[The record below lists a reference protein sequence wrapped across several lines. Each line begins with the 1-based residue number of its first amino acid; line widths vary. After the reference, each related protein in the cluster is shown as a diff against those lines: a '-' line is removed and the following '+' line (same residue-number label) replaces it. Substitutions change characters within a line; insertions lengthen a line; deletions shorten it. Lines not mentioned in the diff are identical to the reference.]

1 MNAVR
6 RTTPPSFIVRCGIA
20 LCGLLAVSSAQAIEF
35 CVNSVALLTST
46 MSISQFQS
54 QPITI
59 KLAQGNYQ
67 LTSDFVYQPSTPIT
81 IEGGYTA
88 NCATRV
94 VNGSNTQIDIGLG
107 HLFEIRQA
115 DASPAAQ
122 INIDGVVL
130 KHANFGVRLIAGSDG
145 EGSIHLSR
153 VRFTNMTST
162 GYTLRADVY
171 DGELTLENVVID
183 HFDTSDVERCAVML
197 GHFDGS
203 ALRINHLTADLDDGD
218 NFCLL
223 DGDDTGSAAIY
234 NSILFSSGT
243 GSPIFKGESDEDTL
257 YSFIHDL
264 YGAHFVLGNI
274 AIQSQITSSPQ
285 WVNAAAGDYHLKL
298 SPVSP
303 AINSATF
310 LVPGGE
316 PDTDFEGNPRVVGG
330 LPDRGA
336 YESAY
341 NAQSTL
347 FVTNTLDSGTGSL
360 RQAMLDA
367 NSTPAIAKTIKFNI
381 LGAGNAPQCS
391 AVISLLTR
399 LPSITSKMTID
410 GYTQPTSSR
419 NTDANAFNARLCV
432 HILPASGTLATGFHV
447 DDLATQ
453 ASLTLRGVALGG
465 FTQPL
470 LLVGGSG
477 HVITGNQIGGQTL
490 FMPLEAATFNAIT
503 IGQAATG
510 DLIIGG
516 QNPGDRN
523 VILGA
528 GLAGINIQSGVA
540 NSPDHCQ
547 IINNLI
553 GVNKNGVTYIPNNVG
568 INISGSGC
576 GVYRN
581 RIAGNT
587 TSQIWLNGGSS
598 QNVLQ
603 QNIIGVGA
611 DGFGITNSAVGILV
625 NGHHNI
631 IGAGGIG
638 GQLTANTVR
647 NMAGGGIVV
656 QGANAVGNSINA
668 NIVYDNGVDIGYGMD
683 IDLRAANELA
693 GPTHNDV
700 GDIDA
705 GANTLQNFPVPTA
718 IVFNGN
724 GTSNVPATVSGL
736 LDVPAGTYRIDAYFS
751 NKFNDT
757 TLRGH
762 AEVFL
767 DRGTVVSTGA
777 AGGTPFSIAVT
788 VPNRLTG
795 RVISLTATDSAGNT
809 SEVGTIIRVDVQV
822 SDALFGNGFE

>member
-20 LCGLLAVSSAQAIEF
+20 LCGLLALSSAQAIEF

-171 DGELTLENVVID
+171 DGELT
-183 HFDTSDVERCAVML
+183 
-197 GHFDGS
+197 
-203 ALRINHLTADLDDGD
+203 
-218 NFCLL
+218 
-223 DGDDTGSAAIY
+223 
-234 NSILFSSGT
+234 
-243 GSPIFKGESDEDTL
+243 
-257 YSFIHDL
+257 
-264 YGAHFVLGNI
+264 
-274 AIQSQITSSPQ
+274 
-285 WVNAAAGDYHLKL
+285 
-298 SPVSP
+298 
-303 AINSATF
+303 
-310 LVPGGE
+310 
-316 PDTDFEGNPRVVGG
+316 
-330 LPDRGA
+330 
-336 YESAY
+336 
-341 NAQSTL
+341 
-347 FVTNTLDSGTGSL
+347 
-360 RQAMLDA
+360 
-367 NSTPAIAKTIKFNI
+367 
-381 LGAGNAPQCS
+381 
-391 AVISLLTR
+391 LLTR